1 MVIARALNLSLVELY
16 NSTLLQLEDILI
28 NKTDKIREAAEKS
41 RRTMSSSILELTT
54 MTSRLNDERKST
66 IITRKTTRVAIV
78 KESITPLSTTIKVSF
93 TKDHKLNST
102 VYSNGQSSSTM
113 ASSIVR
119 SSYQTGVDLHKTN
132 TIKYTIGKILSFVES
147 VSISSAIAQS
157 MFIEP
162 SKKSIEKRLSTMS
175 LTHSSG
181 RTSSNDQNIQ
191 QSGSML
197 FLLSKSSPYIV
208 VPAPYSKGIGNIKPR
223 VTSLLP
229 SIVSSISKD
238 RENVPNSNTKED
250 DDSKLLMI
258 FIPIIIVLL
267 ILIVVALFKSMKHK
281 RQVKSIHIMSNKR
294 YGLKSKNVSISPPIS
309 LANNE
314 SEVRAARSMLR
325 ISGVGNFET
334 INEGDEPAKPEE
346 SDKSEVFDL

>member
-132 TIKYTIGKILSFVES
+132 TIKYTI
-147 VSISSAIAQS
+147 
-157 MFIEP
+157 
-162 SKKSIEKRLSTMS
+162 
-175 LTHSSG
+175 
-181 RTSSNDQNIQ
+181 
-191 QSGSML
+191 
-197 FLLSKSSPYIV
+197 

>member
-162 SKKSIEKRLSTMS
+162 SKKSI
-175 LTHSSG
+175 
-181 RTSSNDQNIQ
+181 
-191 QSGSML
+191 
-197 FLLSKSSPYIV
+197 
-208 VPAPYSKGIGNIKPR
+208 PAPYSKGIGNIKPR

>member
-119 SSYQTGVDLHKTN
+119 SSYQT
-132 TIKYTIGKILSFVES
+132 
-147 VSISSAIAQS
+147 
-157 MFIEP
+157 
-162 SKKSIEKRLSTMS
+162 
-175 LTHSSG
+175 
-181 RTSSNDQNIQ
+181 
-191 QSGSML
+191 
-197 FLLSKSSPYIV
+197 